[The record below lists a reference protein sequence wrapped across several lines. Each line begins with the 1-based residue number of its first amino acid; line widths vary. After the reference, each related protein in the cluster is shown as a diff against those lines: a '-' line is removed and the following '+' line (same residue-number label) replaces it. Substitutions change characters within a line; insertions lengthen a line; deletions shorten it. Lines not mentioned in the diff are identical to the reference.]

1 MQICGDV
8 IKQKFVIVV
17 EKGDTFIINFEIWSD
32 NILFSFVIQILYFI
46 WCFEMGI
53 RDVFVQL

>member
-53 RDVFVQL
+53 RDVLVQL